1 MCRPV
6 KKVLSCEQN
15 RLNALRARLGARR
28 CYVVLLANVTTITC
42 ARRLAAVPSKFAQ
55 SGHRLDQRL
64 PNIVL
69 GFPFS
74 SFAETWIMP
83 S

>member
-28 CYVVLLANVTTITC
+28 FYVVLLANVTTITC
-42 ARRLAAVPSKFAQ
+42 SRRLTAARYKLTQ
-55 SGHRLDQRL
+55 GGHRLDQRL

-74 SFAETWIMP
+74 SLAETWIMP